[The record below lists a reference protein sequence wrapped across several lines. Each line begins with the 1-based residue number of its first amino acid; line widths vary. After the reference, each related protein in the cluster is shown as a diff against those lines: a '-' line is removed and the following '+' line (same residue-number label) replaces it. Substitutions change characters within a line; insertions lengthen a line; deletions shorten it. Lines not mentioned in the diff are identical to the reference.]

1 MALPNAS
8 GPVSDSSSTV
18 PRFFSIIV
26 NLTAFGSCVPVTKHS
41 LQLTRLQSTAMEH
54 QEEVLDIE
62 IASVSGTSESQSD
75 SLSVAE
81 TSQPSGSQAA
91 ASQDQEP
98 FQNPWPHLERYFKLS
113 RQDKDNEKVLY
124 FECQKCRQIKKIV
137 RGHVTGL
144 NNLKSHIKRTHPSI
158 AIQFEE
164 IKAGSGCGKCRHHTS
179 GNSSVRNSGSTTSE
193 LPANKVRQ
201 PTIGEALGSAS
212 TGTAVRQSTVDD
224 KIVRLFVNNI
234 LQRHV
239 VESEEFVDLVR
250 TLNPTKVSLSRHTL
264 GRRIDDKQRAV
275 EEALINTFDWLTYL
289 ATTADCWT
297 AHNRSFL
304 GMTAHWIDPTTRA
317 RKHAYCPHLYPSDW
331 SPHL

>member
-1 MALPNAS
+1 
-8 GPVSDSSSTV
+8 
-18 PRFFSIIV
+18 
-26 NLTAFGSCVPVTKHS
+26 
-41 LQLTRLQSTAMEH
+41 MEH

-124 FECQKCRQIKKIV
+124 FECQKCRPTKKIV
-137 RGHVTGL
+137 RGHVTSL
-144 NNLKSHIKRTHPSI
+144 NNLKSHIKRTHPSV
-158 AIQFEE
+158 AIQFEEE
-164 IKAGSGCGKCRHHTS
+164 IKAGSGRGKRRHHTS
-179 GNSSVRNSGSTTSE
+179 GNSSVRSSGSATPE
-193 LPANKVRQ
+193 LPAKKVRQ

-234 LQRHV
+234 LPLHV

-250 TLNPTKVSLSRHTL
+250 TLNPTKVSLSRRTL

-275 EEALINTFDWLTYL
+275 EEALINTFDGLTYL

-297 AHNRSFL
+297 AHNR
-304 GMTAHWIDPTTRA
+304 
-317 RKHAYCPHLYPSDW
+317 
-331 SPHL
+331 